1 MGRAIAISFALEG
14 CPQIAICDRNREG
27 LLETEKYMK
36 EVSAFAEVMIYQ
48 VDMLEEE
55 QVECMV
61 QAAVAEWG
69 RVDYAVNAAGTLS
82 NNRSHLACECTYGT

>member
-1 MGRAIAISFALEG
+1 
-14 CPQIAICDRNREG
+14 
-27 LLETEKYMK
+27 MK
-36 EVSAFAEVMIYQ
+36 EVSAFAEVMVYQ

-69 RVDYAVNAAGTLS
+69 RVDYAVNAAGTRS
-82 NNRSHLACECTYGT
+82 NNHSLTQSPIEVCVWRKSTRSEEKVMILVLI